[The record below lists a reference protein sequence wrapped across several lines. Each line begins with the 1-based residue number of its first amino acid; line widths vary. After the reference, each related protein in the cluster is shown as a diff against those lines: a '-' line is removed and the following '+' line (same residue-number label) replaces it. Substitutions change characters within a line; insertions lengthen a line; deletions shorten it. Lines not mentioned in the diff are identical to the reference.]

1 MAGDLLAATRHLHA
15 VRPGEAGHP
24 VKEEYFA
31 FQHGVVGVVQS
42 GDEGVPVGDG

>member
-31 FQHGVVGVVQS
+31 FQHDVVGVVQS